1 MLVAEPWV
9 KLSVL
14 RETSSP
20 SVCLFFYDFSERQD
34 CHIGSVSSP
43 PSQFR
48 SAHGFLKKRL
58 HGIPDS
64 ALPSLQVIHLIYH
77 GVAILGTIEK
87 NQSLSFLSFL
97 CLLYGLLSTSGIPVL
112 GIMVDTADMQVHL
125 QRSRAIATFC
135 LLGLDS
141 TKWTD
146 LESLHPYRKM
156 IPRSLLASPI
166 LRSGS
171 LLGAH
176 GVSYTNDL
184 SGGAKA
190 EPPKEMWNQDLE
202 AAAWRSGWNPAS
214 ARAPQGPV
222 EREFHLDQKCRV
234 TSAHLAAHST
244 LGEWWL
250 NLLWIW
256 DS

>member
-1 MLVAEPWV
+1 MVLVLVQTNTRVQILVAVPWV

-77 GVAILGTIEK
+77 GAAILGTIEK

-97 CLLYGLLSTSGIPVL
+97 CLLYGPLSTSGIPVL
-112 GIMVDTADMQVHL
+112 GDYGRHCWHA
-125 QRSRAIATFC
+125 S
-135 LLGLDS
+135 
-141 TKWTD
+141 
-146 LESLHPYRKM
+146 
-156 IPRSLLASPI
+156 ASPEVKSNRYI
-166 LRSGS
+166 LLTRSS
-171 LLGAH
+171 QH
-176 GVSYTNDL
+176 
-184 SGGAKA
+184 
-190 EPPKEMWNQDLE
+190 EMNRLRIPSPLQEDDPQITPGINQ
-202 AAAWRSGWNPAS
+202 P
-214 ARAPQGPV
+214 
-222 EREFHLDQKCRV
+222 
-234 TSAHLAAHST
+234 
-244 LGEWWL
+244 
-250 NLLWIW
+250 
-256 DS
+256 